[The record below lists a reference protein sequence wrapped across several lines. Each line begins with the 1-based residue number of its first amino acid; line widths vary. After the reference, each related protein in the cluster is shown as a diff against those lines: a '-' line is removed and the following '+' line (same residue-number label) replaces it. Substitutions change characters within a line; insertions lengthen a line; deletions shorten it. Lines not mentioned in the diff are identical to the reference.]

1 MTPIVEAP
9 ECFVCTDS
17 EPPPRRSACKC
28 TDRYVHDACLVKML
42 ETTRYARCPVCAAPY
57 TNVASRV
64 TVVGVDLCSRG
75 GMVLGAAVAAMVL
88 VTTAINTWLVYCC
101 GQRNLSS
108 NEDFVVCFAAI
119 LMTSVGFA
127 SAAFV
132 GRECLVAG
140 PRHLLRSMQVRK
152 RKVCV
157 HPTEVAFGP
166 L

>member
-1 MTPIVEAP
+1 MTTIVEVP
-9 ECFVCTDS
+9 ECFVCTEAD
-17 EPPPRRSACKC
+17 PPPRRSACKC

-42 ETTRYARCPVCAAPY
+42 ETRRHSRCPVCAAPY
-57 TNVASRV
+57 ANVASQI

-75 GMVLGAAVAAMVL
+75 GLVLAATVVTVIL
-88 VTTAINTWLVYCC
+88 VPCAVNTWLTYCC

-108 NEDFVVCFAAI
+108 EEDFVVCFAAI
-119 LMTSVGFA
+119 LMTSVGVA

-132 GRECLVAG
+132 GRECLIAG
-140 PRHLLRSMQVRK
+140 PCSLMRSMQKRK

-157 HPTEVAFGP
+157 QPTEVAFGV